1 MYTKLVC
8 DASLLLCCVSFI
20 FLTFSLLRNTADNE
34 WPKGAKI
41 ISVIW
46 TDHFS
51 RRNFPYPAPP
61 SRCRPIFGEKRIT
74 KLAQIFGCNFLT
86 YLKCEMGYYWL
97 ADSSGG
103 GSNCYQLLCGCLWLF
118 CGFRRCWS
126 TSKCVSIAV
135 GWLAERILTRP
146 GAGRAKHSCQYW
158 CFRDPLSYTYF
169 WRFCVRGLHVASVD
183 H

>member
-1 MYTKLVC
+1 MAKKGLRLWMVFL
-8 DASLLLCCVSFI
+8 DQKPPFI
-20 FLTFSLLRNTADNE
+20 FLHGPLFKKKLPLP
-34 WPKGAKI
+34 WFPL
-41 ISVIW
+41 W
-46 TDHFS
+46 Q
-51 RRNFPYPAPP
+51 NFFFF
-61 SRCRPIFGEKRIT
+61 CEKRIT
-74 KLAQIFGCNFLT
+74 ELSQIFGCNFLT

-97 ADSSGG
+97 IGSSGD
-103 GSNCYQLLCGCLWLF
+103 GSNCYQLLFGCLWLF

-169 WRFCVRGLHVASVD
+169 WRFCVRDLHVASVD

>member
-8 DASLLLCCVSFI
+8 DASLLLCPVSFI

-46 TDHFS
+46 TDHF
-51 RRNFPYPAPP
+51 
-61 SRCRPIFGEKRIT
+61 
-74 KLAQIFGCNFLT
+74 LNFLT
-86 YLKCEMGYYWL
+86 YLKCKMGYYWL